1 MMDKAKVL
9 DFYKIEDQ
17 GYQSTCTVIGL
28 KNPKTLTGEQLDHFD
43 TVRLWLDNKEVRNF
57 KEARERFRLELEKEP
72 EALLE
77 IKEML
82 NSFMEERANNF
93 MEELLSKLESDEAE
107 LLQVALDAISKHL
120 SNLKEG

>member
-57 KEARERFRLELEKEP
+57 KEARERFRLELEKER
-72 EALLE
+72 EASVE

-82 NSFMEERANNF
+82 NSLMEERAN
-93 MEELLSKLESDEAE
+93 KLVS
-107 LLQVALDAISKHL
+107 
-120 SNLKEG
+120 